1 MKKTQD
7 LFGSFFDLQD
17 ARLTKLKDPLAQLGE
32 VVDWEAFRPLLSR
45 IRPAP
50 RHVPVHSL
58 ERPGANVQVGILVQQ
73 PDALVVVLITSGP
86 GGKLIPGRVIP
97 APPILVHPQEDNRF
111 ITGHSITKPAAV
123 KGHFLTN

>member
-7 LFGSFFDLQD
+7 LSGSFFDLQD

-58 ERPGANVQVGILVQQ
+58 EIEKTVVDVEAPRAGILKRTGLAGETYPV
-73 PDALVVVLITSGP
+73 GE
-86 GGKLIPGRVIP
+86 VIGE
-97 APPILVHPQEDNRF
+97 IV
-111 ITGHSITKPAAV
+111 AA
-123 KGHFLTN
+123 